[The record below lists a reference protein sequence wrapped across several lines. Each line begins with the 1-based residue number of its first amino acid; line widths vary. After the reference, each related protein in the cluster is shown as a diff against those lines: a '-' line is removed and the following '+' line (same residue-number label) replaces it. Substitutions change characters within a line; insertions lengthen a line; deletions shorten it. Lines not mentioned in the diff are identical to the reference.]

1 MGAYENPDVAIDT
14 QSGQH
19 IRNMISSLS
28 GTAINVIK
36 EFKAKE
42 KEHNKKL
49 GEFQTEMLR
58 STHKE
63 TASIV
68 KDPIFNA
75 EGLVSGLKSSLVTHS
90 VDAVS
95 GDLTKS
101 RIARDTIQTKQ
112 TQGKKTIEGAAMELP
127 QYIEPIKK
135 SAEVSPGMA
144 GAMYTGAP
152 EWYKNLAYGLNYN
165 NGQEATANY
174 IKKEDGSVDLTD
186 ATIDYKITPTKGE
199 AFTKSLTLSN
209 IRTLNKNFP
218 DGEYTIPKMKDEDF
232 IKSLPNVF
240 NIDKNGEIKDGVSE
254 IALKNTK
261 YVKEGKAAMGQ
272 YAKGDKSKKTTSAG
286 DYVTDTLDRDALAAD
301 PEVMKVSSS
310 FIGGMIKSNPRGL
323 AMYANDVLL
332 QKFPG
337 AFEKIE
343 DIDDVNAISAV
354 KDKIALAYTKSMIYQ
369 KLPNPTVIRK
379 DAAGKPVYIENV
391 VEKVEGG
398 GGEDNNTTKL
408 TPAQKRDVAFVQDRW
423 KEVKNGHGEYPLN
436 EAGTI
441 LYKEDKL
448 YKVIKDPT
456 IPNSI
461 PKLVPLPNS
470 LKKYYGLI
478 K

>member
-1 MGAYENPDVAIDT
+1 MGAYENPDVVIDT

-28 GTAINVIK
+28 GTAISVIK
-36 EFKAKE
+36 DFKAKE
-42 KEHNKKL
+42 EEHNKKL

-58 STHKE
+58 GTHKE

-68 KDPIFNA
+68 KDPTFNA

-95 GDLTKS
+95 SDLTKS
-101 RIARDTIQTKQ
+101 RIARDAIETKQ

-127 QYIEPIKK
+127 QYIDPIKK
-135 SAEVSPGMA
+135 SAEVPPGMV

-174 IKKEDGSVDLTD
+174 VKKEDGSVDLTD

-199 AFTKSLTLSN
+199 AFTQPLTLSN

-218 DGEYTIPKMKDEDF
+218 NGEFTIPKMKDEEF
-232 IKSLPNVF
+232 MKSLPSVF
-240 NIDKNGEIKDGVSE
+240 NIDKNGEIKDGIAE
-254 IALKNTK
+254 ITLKNTK
-261 YVKEGKAAMGQ
+261 YVKEGKTPMGQ
-272 YAKGDKSKKTTSAG
+272 YTKGDKSKKTTSAG
-286 DYVTDTLDRDALAAD
+286 DYVTDTLDRDAVAAD
-301 PEVMKVSSS
+301 PEVMKVSNS
-310 FIGGMIKSNPRGL
+310 FISGMITSNPRGL

-343 DIDDVNAISAV
+343 DIDDVNAISAI

-391 VEKVEGG
+391 VEKVEGSG
-398 GGEDNNTTKL
+398 GGTNKPTQADLKAAATKKYIQERY
-408 TPAQKRDVAFVQDRW
+408 AR
-423 KEVKNGHGEYPLN
+423 VKNGHKTYKLSKDGSIALKEGKLIRYVPNKEGINMPADEIPLT
-436 EAGTI
+436 ES
-441 LYKEDKL
+441 E
-448 YKVIKDPT
+448 
-456 IPNSI
+456 
-461 PKLVPLPNS
+461 LVA
-470 LKKYYGLI
+470 YGF